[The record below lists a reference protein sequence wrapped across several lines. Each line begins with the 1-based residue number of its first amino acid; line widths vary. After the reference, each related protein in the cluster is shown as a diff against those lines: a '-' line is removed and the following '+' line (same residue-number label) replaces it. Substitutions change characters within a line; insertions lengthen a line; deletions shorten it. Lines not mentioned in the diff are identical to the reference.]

1 MERERMNGGCCLVA
15 ILLLPWM
22 ILGNLLKRGGYKN

>member
-1 MERERMNGGCCLVA
+1 MNGGCCLLA
-15 ILLLPWM
+15 LIALPFM